1 MKRYKLISFM
11 VVLFL
16 VPVCNLHAQ
25 LPRRAS
31 LGTHLQ
37 NVNDSIA
44 SLHNM
49 TAPAGVMVSIVVEG
63 SSADHMGLRA
73 HDIILSVN
81 GNETNTPSQLVNL
94 IGAHK
99 GGDQIRIELMRDGEK
114 RQIDGELQPLPF
126 ESSPFAEII
135 YDVVPVKD
143 GNTRIIINKPK
154 QEGVYPAVFFIQG
167 LGCFSMER
175 LGNNAYQKILDGLV
189 QQGYVFIRTEK
200 AGAGDS
206 QTERDCSEYSL
217 LDEVALFSASYNSL
231 QKYDFIDH
239 DNIFVFGHSMGGVQ
253 APMMDFEF
261 DPRGIAVYG
270 TVIRPWFEYFIDLA
284 WMQQIAMG
292 GDYLEIERQAET
304 RIRFY
309 SLLML
314 EKQTPEQIAEDD
326 ELLTFMLQNWG
337 YDGEE
342 KLLGRHYTFWHQLQD
357 TKLFS
362 KWANTPAYVLSLWG
376 EGEFVAVNPWE
387 HELIAE
393 VVNRY
398 NPGKAR
404 FMRVPNMDH
413 GFIKVDDLKHAV
425 SIRNNSEYIAENF
438 NENIIAILNEWMNE
452 MME

>member
-1 MKRYKLISFM
+1 
-11 VVLFL
+11 
-16 VPVCNLHAQ
+16 
-25 LPRRAS
+25 
-31 LGTHLQ
+31 
-37 NVNDSIA
+37 
-44 SLHNM
+44 
-49 TAPAGVMVSIVVEG
+49 
-63 SSADHMGLRA
+63 
-73 HDIILSVN
+73 
-81 GNETNTPSQLVNL
+81 
-94 IGAHK
+94 
-99 GGDQIRIELMRDGEK
+99 
-114 RQIDGELQPLPF
+114 
-126 ESSPFAEII
+126 
-135 YDVVPVKD
+135 
-143 GNTRIIINKPK
+143 
-154 QEGVYPAVFFIQG
+154 
-167 LGCFSMER
+167 
-175 LGNNAYQKILDGLV
+175 
-189 QQGYVFIRTEK
+189 
-200 AGAGDS
+200 
-206 QTERDCSEYSL
+206 
-217 LDEVALFSASYNSL
+217 L

-398 NPGKAR
+398 N
-404 FMRVPNMDH
+404 RVKLVLCVYP
-413 GFIKVDDLKHAV
+413 IWITDLLK
-425 SIRNNSEYIAENF
+425 
-438 NENIIAILNEWMNE
+438 
-452 MME
+452 